1 MQYTYGSPRTA
12 YDGCINRDTPGRYV
26 NVVPNFGD
34 NSPAPRDPPDFFEEF
49 DVKVQVRENSNSKI
63 SFGGNISS
71 RKVNTR
77 HVQEIRTLFWCATT
91 VDPSGYVMEWGKCAA
106 GCKADPA
113 GTYLPAA
120 PRRGNAGFTRATRGQ
135 SVGDFIKII
144 KAGNA
149 RNSIIH

>member
-1 MQYTYGSPRTA
+1 MAVGGQPMMAVLTETPLADMSLWSLALETIVLHLGTSRTSSQSLISKCEMMLILEFPLGS
-12 YDGCINRDTPGRYV
+12 
-26 NVVPNFGD
+26 
-34 NSPAPRDPPDFFEEF
+34 
-49 DVKVQVRENSNSKI
+49 
-63 SFGGNISS
+63 ISS
-71 RKVNTR
+71 RSTTTR
-77 HVQEIRTLFWCATT
+77 HVKEIRTLFWCATA

-120 PRRGNAGFTRATRGQ
+120 PRRGNAGFTRARRGQ